1 MSSDPFCS
9 PELIGIAEITDNPML
24 SALST
29 GLSRMVLSISLPTL
43 YIRPLF
49 RSLVEMFQTSSSW
62 RVRQRAS
69 SMIPAIFL
77 RYLERWSDADDV
89 PQMLEVMLK
98 SLEDPN
104 VEVRQSAS
112 VNLALVIRSSSLQ
125 LQILTLKK
133 RFVKQT
139 RKIPLPPRTAG
150 TYEEALRRRHGAV
163 LGLIALARSYPF
175 TVPEWMP
182 VLVETLA
189 KYATEPMPIGNSVR
203 AFGQEFQQNH
213 QVSKALLYEY
223 SAVEPALETGRDHFI
238 HALF

>member
-1 MSSDPFCS
+1 MDLLEGTTLICYR

-24 SALST
+24 NALST

-49 RSLVEMFQTSSSW
+49 RCLVDMFQASPSW

-69 SMIPAIFL
+69 TMIPAIFL

-98 SLEDPN
+98 SLEDAN
-104 VEVRQSAS
+104 VEVRQTAS
-112 VNLALVIRSSSLQ
+112 VNLALVIRSST
-125 LQILTLKK
+125 LQIQVLTLKK
-133 RFVKQT
+133 RFIKQT
-139 RKIPLPPRTAG
+139 RKTPLPARSAG
-150 TYEEALRRRHGAV
+150 HTYEDALRRRHGAV

-182 VLVETLA
+182 ALVETLS

-213 QVSKALLYEY
+213 QASSLPVAGR
-223 SAVEPALETGRDHFI
+223 TGD
-238 HALF
+238 